1 MEQRSKNHFYR
12 RLVHAP
18 VGFDEQQ
25 YQFTD
30 LFNEG
35 LSGIL
40 TEQANG
46 WYYKHNLGDGNFEQ
60 AKLVSPKPSFA
71 GLGQLQLADLDAD
84 GGKQLVILKRS
95 RKVILNWMMTMSG
108 MGFVLSMHYRTSISA
123 IRTPG
128 CWT

>member
-1 MEQRSKNHFYR
+1 LEQRSKTISSDD
-12 RLVHAP
+12 LVHAP
-18 VGFDEQQ
+18 AGLDEQQ

-46 WYYKHNLGDGNFEQ
+46 WYYKHNLGDGKFEQ

-71 GLGQLQLADLDAD
+71 DLEPITI
-84 GGKQLVILKRS
+84 GR
-95 RKVILNWMMTMSG
+95 
-108 MGFVLSMHYRTSISA
+108 
-123 IRTPG
+123 PG
-128 CWT
+128 CGWWKTIGKL